1 MSFSFSLIQ
10 WVSVTLHFYIAD
22 GKNKNVT
29 ALVNAQF
36 KEQHAIHE
44 LLKQTIKQINKET
57 VTETES
63 NLFSQMQKQVPQHM
77 LSCVICIAS
86 QDTNLQ

>member
-1 MSFSFSLIQ
+1 M
-10 WVSVTLHFYIAD
+10 VY
-22 GKNKNVT
+22 KNVT
-29 ALVNAQF
+29 ALVNAQY

-77 LSCVICIAS
+77 LSCVIFIAS
-86 QDTNLQ
+86 QDMNLHSAVTCSLSLNAVLR